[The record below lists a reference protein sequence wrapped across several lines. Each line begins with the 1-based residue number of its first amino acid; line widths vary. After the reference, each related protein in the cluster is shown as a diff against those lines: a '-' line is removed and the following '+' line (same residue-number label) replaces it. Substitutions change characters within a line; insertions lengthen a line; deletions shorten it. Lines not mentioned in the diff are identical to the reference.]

1 VPGLI
6 KIAMKL
12 TISLVV
18 IGTFGIANAR
28 AQTLGG
34 IAAVVNEEAITIAEL
49 DGRIALGLLASG
61 LPDTPQSR
69 DRIRTQVLRTLID
82 ERLRLQEA
90 TRLGFEPNPDEI
102 ADGVESIATQNR
114 LGMDRMKVLFN
125 QSGIPMST
133 LEDQVRSTLAWNDL
147 VAGRLGSDVQVTE
160 SDIEDVLARIEANR
174 GLFEYLLAEIVLPVA
189 GRQDEAEVAAFAREI
204 VSQIRGGAS
213 FAAVARQFSAAA
225 GAETGGDL
233 GWILEGGFPTEI
245 EQALA
250 SLSPGQLSEPLRTTA
265 GYSIYL
271 MREKRRVLSGN
282 TAATTITLRR
292 FAVPFPAG
300 ISTSERQ
307 TLISQTNDLRQTVEG
322 CQTLRERTEELDF
335 GEIEDLGS
343 GLVSELGEPL
353 RGQVGDLPIGTPS
366 EVIEF
371 AQGVVFYMVCDRTI
385 PGQSL
390 PDRDD
395 IARDLSNEQL
405 DRLQR
410 RYLRDL
416 RNAAYIEVR
425 L

>member
-1 VPGLI
+1 MPGLT
-6 KIAMKL
+6 KL
-12 TISLVV
+12 ACGLLSALALFAGIGISV
-18 IGTFGIANAR
+18 TA

-34 IAAVVNEEAITIAEL
+34 IAAVVNEDAITISEL

-90 TRLGFEPNPDEI
+90 NRLGFEPGEEDI
-102 ADGVESIATQNR
+102 AEGVASIAAQNR
-114 LGMDRMKVLFN
+114 LGVDRMTVLFE

-133 LEDQVRSTLAWNDL
+133 LEDQVRATLAWNDL
-147 VAGRLGSDVQVTE
+147 VTGRLGGDVQVTD

-174 GLFEYLLAEIVLPVA
+174 GLSEYLLAEIVLPVA
-189 GRQDEAEVAAFAREI
+189 DRQQEADVAAFAREI

-225 GAETGGDL
+225 GADTGGDL
-233 GWILEGGFPTEI
+233 GWVLEGGFTPEI

-271 MREKRRVLSGN
+271 MREKRRVLTGN
-282 TAATTITLRR
+282 ADATTITLRR

-300 ISTSERQ
+300 VSGSEKQDLLGR
-307 TLISQTNDLRQTVEG
+307 TEDLRSTVQG
-322 CQTLRERTEELDF
+322 CQALRERNEDLNI

-353 RGQVGDLPIGTPS
+353 RTQVADLPIGIPS
-366 EVIEF
+366 EMQEF
-371 AQGVVFYMVCDRTI
+371 AQGVVFYMVCDRTV
-385 PGQSL
+385 PGANL
-390 PDRDD
+390 PDRDE

>member
-1 VPGLI
+1 MTGLY
-6 KIAMKL
+6 KKACGL
-12 TISLVV
+12 LGALVLLGGVGISN
-18 IGTFGIANAR
+18 GD

-34 IAAVVNEEAITIAEL
+34 IAAVVNEDAVTIAEL

-90 TRLGFEPNPDEI
+90 NRLGFDPGEEDI
-102 ADGVESIATQNR
+102 AEGVASIAAQNR
-114 LGMDRMKVLFN
+114 LGVDRMKVLFE

-133 LEDQVRSTLAWNDL
+133 LEDQVRATLAWNDL
-147 VAGRLGSDVQVTE
+147 VTGRLGGDVQVTD

-174 GLFEYLLAEIVLPVA
+174 GLNEYLLAEIVLLVA
-189 GRQDEAEVAAFAREI
+189 DRQQEADVAAFAREI

-225 GAETGGDL
+225 GADTGGDL
-233 GWILEGGFPTEI
+233 GWVLEGGFTPEI

-250 SLSPGQLSEPLRTTA
+250 SLSPGQLSEPIRTTA

-282 TAATTITLRR
+282 PEATTITLRR

-300 ISTSERQ
+300 VSGSEKQDLVGR
-307 TLISQTNDLRQTVEG
+307 TEDLRSSVQG
-322 CQTLRERTEELDF
+322 CQALRERNEDLEI

-343 GLVSELGEPL
+343 GLVRELGEPL
-353 RGQVGDLPIGTPS
+353 RTQVADLPVGVPS
-366 EVIEF
+366 AIQEF
-371 AQGVVFYMVCDRTI
+371 AQGIVFYMVCDRTI
-385 PGQSL
+385 PGESL